1 MAEGQRTE
9 RGKGRGTLLVVVW
22 GVIGVLMLL
31 FVLNNTQ
38 STQFSIAFTTVT
50 MPLWLLVLLVF
61 GLGAVFGWI
70 TRWWTARR

>member
-1 MAEGQRTE
+1 MADGQGTAKA
-9 RGKGRGTLLVVVW
+9 KGRGPLLLIVW

-31 FVLNNTQ
+31 FVLNNNQ
-38 STQFSIAFTTVT
+38 STEFSIAFATLT

-61 GLGAVFGWI
+61 GLGVVFGWI

>member
-1 MAEGQRTE
+1 MAEGQSTA

-22 GVIGVLMLL
+22 AVIGLLMLL

-61 GLGAVFGWI
+61 GLGIVFGWI

>member
-1 MAEGQRTE
+1 
-9 RGKGRGTLLVVVW
+9 
-22 GVIGVLMLL
+22 MLL